1 MLMPTKAILSFAPA
15 AVAVILLLGS
25 AGSAPAQHGHG
36 GFHGG
41 YHGGYYHGGYWHGG
55 YWRPYGYYPGW
66 YRPYP
71 FIGIGFG
78 FGLYA
83 PYYGSY
89 VYPLAPGAVYDPY
102 APALAYSSPAGTPP
116 AGPPPAGQTGP
127 APQQFDRPP
136 PDSAGHLQ
144 LLVPANA
151 DVFIDGNRVAGT
163 GTTREIVTPTL
174 KANTRY
180 TYKIS
185 VQYTDA
191 QGKQQNDTRDI
202 TFQANDWFAIDFTR
216 PAPPMAPAPQPLPN
230 SVK

>member
-1 MLMPTKAILSFAPA
+1 MQNKAPIFTAMLAAGALLFAGIGRA
-15 AVAVILLLGS
+15 S
-25 AGSAPAQHGHG
+25 AQHGHA

-41 YHGGYYHGGYWHGG
+41 YHGGWNGGYWHGG
-55 YWRPYGYYPGW
+55 YWRPYGHYPYGW

-89 VYPLAPGAVYDPY
+89 VYPIAPGVYDPY
-102 APALAYSSPAGTPP
+102 APMIAYASPPGTPGAGTPP
-116 AGPPPAGQTGP
+116 SGPPPAAQGQ
-127 APQQFDRPP
+127 PQQQFERPP
-136 PDSAGHLQ
+136 PDNAGHLQ

-151 DVFIDGNRVAGT
+151 EVSIDGNRIAQS

-174 KANTRY
+174 KLGTRY

-185 VQYTDA
+185 VQYADA
-191 QGKQQNDTRDI
+191 QGKQVNDTRDI
-202 TFQANDWFAIDFTR
+202 SFQANDWFAIDFTR
-216 PAPPMAPAPQPLPN
+216 PAPPLAPAPQPLPN